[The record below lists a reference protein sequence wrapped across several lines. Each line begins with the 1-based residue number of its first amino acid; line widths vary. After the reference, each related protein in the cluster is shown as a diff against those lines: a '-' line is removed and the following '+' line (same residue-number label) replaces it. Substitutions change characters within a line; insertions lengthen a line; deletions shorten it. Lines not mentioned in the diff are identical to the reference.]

1 MNRLPELVSASGFN
15 CPACW
20 GPRLAA
26 DTVRVP
32 SAGGSPRLP
41 RPSPFMV
48 GADGEQTNAPLVTEE
63 GAVDN
68 RREDARCL
76 ADALREKGVYGR
88 WGSIRGLR
96 SPTRFR
102 LRCAPGSSKGSP
114 QQRRGSS
121 GGKRASV
128 EGFRVVDAILSGFR
142 GTSELLAALLRHLTS
157 APADRPR
164 SNRAAKSYLATP
176 TQGPGACPW
185 ERATLRN
192 PAITTSSPRSS
203 RMTTARPVSR
213 ARERSTA
220 SRWSRASLR

>member
-1 MNRLPELVSASGFN
+1 MNPVPALQSAHGFDHPVCRRQRLIAE
-15 CPACW
+15 
-20 GPRLAA
+20 
-26 DTVRVP
+26 TVECR
-32 SAGGSPRLP
+32 R
-41 RPSPFMV
+41 
-48 GADGEQTNAPLVTEE
+48 E
-63 GAVDN
+63 GA
-68 RREDARCL
+68 RRL
-76 ADALREKGVYGR
+76 ADALREKGVYAQR
-88 WGSIRGLR
+88 ESIRGLR

-142 GTSELLAALLRHLTS
+142 GTSGLLAALLRHLTS

-203 RMTTARPVSR
+203 RMTTVATRPARRMLRPVPR
-213 ARERSTA
+213 NFLAPFTRKLVVKRVP
-220 SRWSRASLR
+220 RASFDRNASPVRLSVQ